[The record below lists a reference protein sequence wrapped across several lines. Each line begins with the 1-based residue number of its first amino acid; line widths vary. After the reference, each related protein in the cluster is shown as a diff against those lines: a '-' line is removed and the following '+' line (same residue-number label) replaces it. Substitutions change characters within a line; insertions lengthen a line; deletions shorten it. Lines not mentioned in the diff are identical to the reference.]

1 MSTFGIRQTFRTQ
14 SISRKVARSS
24 PQQNKDED
32 KDSQKQNNE
41 VEDNIF
47 ESQSSFFSNRLN
59 QKGLVQQPNL
69 TPIGSVSSS
78 SSSSSSLSSSSSSSK
93 TDTPTVRDNDKMIS
107 ARIKLMKNHIRAVTR
122 SEDHM

>member
-24 PQQNKDED
+24 PPQDKNED
-32 KDSQKQNNE
+32 KDSQKQNNK
-41 VEDNIF
+41 VEENIF

-59 QKGLVQQPNL
+59 QKGLVQQPRL
-69 TPIGSVSSS
+69 TPVSSVSSS
-78 SSSSSSLSSSSSSSK
+78 SSSSSSSK